1 MTLIMACN
9 EEERRKETPRQQIQI
24 IPGTETTNKYMKK
37 QGIWQLY
44 FKYGGIWHRST
55 HSCRFP

>member
-37 QGIWQLY
+37 
-44 FKYGGIWHRST
+44 
-55 HSCRFP
+55 